1 MTALSLFEL
10 DILNA
15 LQALRNPVFDI
26 IAKALDI
33 LAARGEIFIFLTAL
47 LLIFPRTRKVG
58 AACALALILDY
69 VFLNLTIKPWVARIR
84 PYDLDP
90 GIKLITDPPHDY
102 SSHQSPDRLFL
113 PLGPYGG
120 GLCLRFG
127 CKPSGKK
134 GPHHGFDIRLHNG
147 LFPPLPKGTLSHRC
161 AGGGAGRHP
170 FGAAFPLF
178 LEKAAEG

>member
-102 SSHQSPDRLFL
+102 SFPSGHTGVAFAFASGVS
-113 PLGPYGG
+113 PLGKKAHTMALIFACIMGFSRLY
-120 GLCLRFG
+120 LRVHYPTDVLAG
-127 CKPSGKK
+127 A
-134 GPHHGFDIRLHNG
+134 LV
-147 LFPPLPKGTLSHRC
+147 GTLS
-161 AGGGAGRHP
+161 GLLS
-170 FGAAFPLF
+170 LF
-178 LEKAAEG
+178 FWKKRLKGDSI